1 MPDSLSQALRDWQN
15 FYILAG
21 GASATLA
28 GLMFVA
34 ISLGS
39 TLIARKDLPALRG
52 FGSSTVFHFVYVLA
66 TSALVLIPIVTRT
79 SLGVMLVLAG
89 IASLGWTLGTQPQM
103 RRPNRA
109 GSIDA
114 HDWIWCLVAPS
125 AAYLLS
131 IGTGIAVLGGARQA
145 LNGLALASIL
155 LLAAGIRNGWD
166 MVALCALKQTAPP
179 QPESSAERPFA
190 APPFVERV
198 DAEGPG
204 AERPEMQLPDAERP
218 AVERIAPSN
227 GPAAAERPPD
237 PTTSLALPSS
247 DQADVTRLIQDAGLP
262 PGDFTWAL
270 QPNRYALIGP
280 LVSALVHTRTGGYF
294 RFEFTADASGRNR
307 MSVFSPGKGA
317 PEVAKGAG
325 SWEDQLSQ
333 VRVWLKSLSEVRR

>member
-1 MPDSLSQALRDWQN
+1 MPDTLSQALRDWQN

-198 DAEGPG
+198 DAE
-204 AERPEMQLPDAERP
+204 RP
-218 AVERIAPSN
+218 AVEPIAPSN
-227 GPAAAERPPD
+227 GPTAAERPPD